1 MGSSSS
7 GGNIGFFPVGCG
19 VYDAIYFVSNN
30 GSDENGDGSIN
41 NPYFSIQTTIDIA
54 NDFDTVKVTTVSI
67 WKTYICQ
74 KELH

>member
-7 GGNIGFFPVGCG
+7 GDNIGFFPVGCG
-19 VYDAIYFVSNN
+19 VYDAIYFVSNS

-41 NPYFSIQTTIDIA
+41 NPYFSIQTAIDIA
-54 NDFDTVKVTTVSI
+54 NDFDTVKVDDGIYMENIYLS
-67 WKTYICQ
+67 